1 LRKQESCCAYFA
13 SMLVCYFMKESAKQ
27 QFNVYLQP
35 ELIRKVK
42 YRALDD
48 QLSLSDLVER
58 ALEDYLRQSRRK
70 TKQEEK

>member
-1 LRKQESCCAYFA
+1 
-13 SMLVCYFMKESAKQ
+13 MGDSAKQ

-58 ALEDYLRQSRRK
+58 ALQDYLRRPHASQPDSKPARRSQNK
-70 TKQEEK
+70 